1 MRACTAVITEISYNH
16 SFSHLY
22 RAEVEFIT
30 PSDWEW
36 ELRKLFADLKSN
48 QDGNIKVT
56 NVRKDSEAEIALAKI
71 KAVYPQ
77 YV

>member
-16 SFSHLY
+16 SASHLY

-30 PSDWEW
+30 SSDWEW
-36 ELRKLFADLKSN
+36 ELQKLFADLRPN
-48 QDGNIKVT
+48 QDQDIKVT
-56 NVRKDSEAEIALAKI
+56 NMKQNSEGEIALAKI
-71 KAVYPQ
+71 KAVYPL